1 MKKAAYNIMPGT
13 EEILKALGE
22 QIKLARLR
30 RDLSAELVAERA
42 GISRSS
48 LWKVESGNPAVAMG
62 IYAAVLHALG
72 NMDSD
77 LLLVAKDDLFGRQL
91 QDMNLLTRKR
101 ASRSWRASSA
111 SAPARTSGATPATPS
126 RRSSPCPHSGNCWTS
141 WTSWWMAPSSRHA
154 SRTASCSAAP
164 PTSASSTCRAPSAPA
179 TSWNG
184 SDCKKRRSSL

>member
-13 EEILKALGE
+13 EEILKTMGE

-30 RDLSAELVAERA
+30 RDLSVELVSERA

-72 NMDSD
+72 SMDSD

-91 QDMNLLTRKR
+91 QDMNAPRGRKWRKR
-101 ASRSWRASSA
+101 I
-111 SAPARTSGATPATPS
+111 
-126 RRSSPCPHSGNCWTS
+126 
-141 WTSWWMAPSSRHA
+141 MAAEKMRKD
-154 SRTASCSAAP
+154 
-164 PTSASSTCRAPSAPA
+164 STCR
-179 TSWNG
+179 
-184 SDCKKRRSSL
+184 L